1 MSSNPLHITRSNYE
15 EFFLLYVD
23 GELSPE
29 QCDAVEA
36 FTAIHPDLQEELD
49 ILLTTRL
56 DAETISFD
64 FDKESLMAESMKAN
78 AIDENLLLYID
89 NELEGKEKAAMEH
102 TLATDPVYQYQHQL
116 LLQTKLP
123 AENIIYPNKQELYR
137 KTTPAIRPVV
147 YFRAAAAV
155 FAVGALGFM
164 WWMSQD
170 LRTSVP
176 VAVQAPV
183 TTIQSPAMKQP
194 AGNNYEAVTH
204 TATDIIAP
212 AADEG
217 TASSPSVTITKTTQA
232 YSTHIPVQEPA
243 VVVSEPVPANSGA
256 TTSTDVARVETVQ
269 EPQQI
274 INRPTVTTPTDV
286 AYNAIETATNRP
298 AEDEVAVADNNEKR
312 GSVKGFLRKATRLI
326 ERRTG
331 INPTND
337 DEELLIGA
345 MAIKLK

>member
-1 MSSNPLHITRSNYE
+1 
-15 EFFLLYVD
+15 
-23 GELSPE
+23 
-29 QCDAVEA
+29 
-36 FTAIHPDLQEELD
+36 
-49 ILLTTRL
+49 
-56 DAETISFD
+56 
-64 FDKESLMAESMKAN
+64 
-78 AIDENLLLYID
+78 
-89 NELEGKEKAAMEH
+89 
-102 TLATDPVYQYQHQL
+102 
-116 LLQTKLP
+116 
-123 AENIIYPNKQELYR
+123 
-137 KTTPAIRPVV
+137 
-147 YFRAAAAV
+147 
-155 FAVGALGFM
+155 
-164 WWMSQD
+164 
-170 LRTSVP
+170 
-176 VAVQAPV
+176 
-183 TTIQSPAMKQP
+183 
-194 AGNNYEAVTH
+194 VTH